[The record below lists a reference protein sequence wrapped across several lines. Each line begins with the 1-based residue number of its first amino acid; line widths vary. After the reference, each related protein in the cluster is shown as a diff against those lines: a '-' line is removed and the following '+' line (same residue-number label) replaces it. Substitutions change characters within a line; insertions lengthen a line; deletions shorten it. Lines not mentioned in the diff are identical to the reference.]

1 MQPSYAQQCVQGQ
14 ADFTF
19 SLVYT
24 SLEEVLPRIES
35 LLAVARLDDSKEGV
49 QQAAQQLA
57 GLIKVRF
64 EAAVPKVGTDT
75 LSCTCPF

>member
-1 MQPSYAQQCVQGQ
+1 MQGEAG
-14 ADFTF
+14 FTF

-57 GLIKVRF
+57 GLIKVR
-64 EAAVPKVGTDT
+64 
-75 LSCTCPF
+75 S